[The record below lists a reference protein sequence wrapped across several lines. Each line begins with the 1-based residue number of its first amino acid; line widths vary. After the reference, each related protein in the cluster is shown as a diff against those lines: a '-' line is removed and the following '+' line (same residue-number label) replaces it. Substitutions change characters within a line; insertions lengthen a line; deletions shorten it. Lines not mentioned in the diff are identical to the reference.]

1 VVVLDN
7 ADDLASRLYRL
18 LRQHGEW
25 PADRLAAALDVSP
38 DALSKGLDEL
48 EQMGLVRRGTAV
60 WTTIDPM
67 LALEQVLTDHSRAIT
82 EWTNTAGRLASDVG
96 AMVARMPALRAA
108 VDDVAMN
115 TVLEGNETARS
126 FLAELGE
133 SLQHELL
140 AVHAGGALTQAA
152 IDAALP
158 QDLAVLERGVQVRTI
173 YQSSAVRSV
182 ATRTYL
188 ERLDEA
194 GAVVRIRDTLPFRM
208 VLADGSTAVC
218 SMRWAEGRSGA
229 IVVRGVAFIHLLR
242 RMFDFCWAEA
252 TPLDRAVRRAAG
264 TERAEQLDDEQRL
277 MLRLLADGATDQAIA
292 RQLGVA
298 PRTCTRKLRTL
309 FELLGVESRFQAGV
323 EAARRDLI

>member
-1 VVVLDN
+1 MVLDN

-218 SMRWAEGRSGA
+218 SMRRAA
-229 IVVRGVAFIHLLR
+229 ADAAAAR
-242 RMFDFCWAEA
+242 RRRHR
-252 TPLDRAVRRAAG
+252 PGDRAPARCRAADLHPQAAHAVRAAG
-264 TERAEQLDDEQRL
+264 CGVAVPGRCRG
-277 MLRLLADGATDQAIA
+277 RPA
-292 RQLGVA
+292 RPDLGVRGRG
-298 PRTCTRKLRTL
+298 PTRET
-309 FELLGVESRFQAGV
+309 
-323 EAARRDLI
+323 